1 MPLFGEI
8 LPINHKQKEGTRRCF
23 AGFLP
28 KSIAEMLTFWKL
40 AQDFLMKVLM
50 KTYTDCL
57 LVFAG
62 AFGFLIEVSWI
73 REALKDHMLH
83 RNFQS
88 KKPNQKWATDVT
100 EFNLLGQKLYL
111 SSILNLH
118 NGYIVSSTISEPPVL
133 RMAIAMRSK
142 ASASIPDGTNL
153 IFHSDQ
159 GWQYQHKLYQR
170 LMKAA
175 GIRQSMRRKGNCS
188 DRAVVENCFG
198 LFKSELLYLE
208 KFESMKHFR

>member
-1 MPLFGEI
+1 
-8 LPINHKQKEGTRRCF
+8 
-23 AGFLP
+23 
-28 KSIAEMLTFWKL
+28 
-40 AQDFLMKVLM
+40 
-50 KTYTDCL
+50 
-57 LVFAG
+57 
-62 AFGFLIEVSWI
+62 
-73 REALKDHMLH
+73 
-83 RNFQS
+83 
-88 KKPNQKWATDVT
+88 
-100 EFNLLGQKLYL
+100 
-111 SSILNLH
+111 
-118 NGYIVSSTISEPPVL
+118 
-133 RMAIAMRSK
+133 MAIAMRSK

-188 DRAVVENCFG
+188 DRAVVENFFG